1 VTLEKLLIHLIGFQ
15 IGLYNF
21 VGLWVNNMP
30 FLISSPVR
38 RLNALAVFHLLPH
51 IKDRDILDQTLDDF
65 LKATIPEVRLALDN
79 GGKPPVTN
87 DTPSLLSKF

>member
-1 VTLEKLLIHLIGFQ
+1 MF
-15 IGLYNF
+15 
-21 VGLWVNNMP
+21 P
-30 FLISSPVR
+30 PR

-65 LKATIPEVRLALDN
+65 LKATIPEVRLALEN

-87 DTPSLLSKF
+87 DTPSLASIFLIPIIPKYFQSNRKM